1 MANIAKAY
9 VQIVPTANGI
19 QSAIENA
26 LGEAGEKSGSKLGS
40 ALAKGL
46 KASSQVIAAAGAAAV
61 TGTVA
66 ATGAVAAL
74 AKEAVSGY
82 ADYEQFIG
90 GVETLFGDSAT
101 KVIEDAGKA
110 FKDAGMSAN
119 QYMETSIQ
127 SAAALINSLE
137 GDQAQA
143 ASLMNM
149 SITDMADN
157 VNKMGT
163 SMESVQDA
171 YRGFSRGNFT
181 MLDNLALGFA
191 GTKEGMQELLDKAQE
206 LSGVEYDISSYADIV
221 QAIHEV
227 QNYMGITGTTQKE
240 AAGTIAGSIAS
251 LQAAWENLVVGM
263 ADENSNMDGLILNVV
278 NGAETVFNNLMPVI
292 EQSIGGITEL
302 IAKLIPVIA
311 EKLPGIIGETLPTL
325 LEAGAQLLEAIGQ
338 GILENLPVIIDM
350 AVQIITELITGLVQ
364 ALPQL
369 VEGGLQIII
378 GLANGITEMLPELIP
393 TIVEVIIEIVNILCE
408 NIDLLIDA
416 AGQLMLGLAEGL
428 VQALPILLEHL
439 PELLAKIIIALL
451 EGVEQLNEVGV
462 QLIGGLLEGII
473 GAIPSLIEGFDN
485 LIGTVVDWIKE
496 TLGIHSPSTVFMN
509 FGEFIVQGLIDGIT
523 SLFPGVDEA
532 IRDIADNIIAKF
544 TELPGKALSWG
555 KDLLSKFIE
564 GIMENIAKL
573 KDKVGEVAGIIS
585 DFLHFSEPD
594 VGPLSNFHTFA
605 PDMMEMFSQGILDN
619 VGMVEGAMQTLTENV
634 SQSFASTMSPA
645 AYDSRNLAQSIS
657 RSGAYRGNLA
667 ENGAIWLTIP
677 VYIGQKRIE
686 TFVIDAI
693 NSSNYKNGGR

>member
-26 LGEAGEKSGSKLGS
+26 LGESGEKSGSRLGN

-74 AKEAVSGY
+74 SKEAVSGY

-206 LSGVEYDISSYADIV
+206 ISGIEYDISSYSDIV

-227 QNYMGITGTTQKE
+227 QKEMGIAGTTQAE
-240 AAGTIAGSIAS
+240 ASDTITGSLAS
-251 LQAAWENLVVGM
+251 LKAAWDNLIVGM
-263 ADENSNMDGLILNVV
+263 ADKNSDMESLIGNVV
-278 NGAETVFNNLMPVI
+278 TGAETAFNNMMPVI
-292 EQSIGGITEL
+292 EQSLVGITEL
-302 IAKLIPVIA
+302 IARTVPIIA

-325 LEAGAQLLEAIGQ
+325 LESGAQLLGAIGQ
-338 GILENLPVIIDM
+338 GILDNLPVIIDM

-364 ALPQL
+364 ALPKL

-378 GLANGITEMLPELIP
+378 GLANGIAEMLPELIP
-393 TIVEVIIEIVNILCE
+393 TIVEVMIEIVNILCD

-416 AGQLMLGLAEGL
+416 AGQLILGLAKGL
-428 VQALPILLEHL
+428 VQATPILLENI
-439 PELLAKIIIALL
+439 PGLLAKITMALL
-451 EGVEQLNEVGV
+451 EGVVQLLEVGV
-462 QLIGGLLEGII
+462 ELVAGLLAGII
-473 GAIPSLIEGFDN
+473 SAIPSLIEGFKN
-485 LIGTVVDWIKE
+485 LHDTMVNWFKE
-496 TLGIHSPSTVFMN
+496 KLGIHSPSTVFME
-509 FGEFIVQGLIDGIT
+509 FGKFIVQGLINGIT
-523 SLFPGVDEA
+523 GLLNSVHDATSKVAES
-532 IRDIADNIIAKF
+532 IVTQF
-544 TELPGKALSWG
+544 TELPAKALSWG
-555 KDLLSKFIE
+555 KDLIQNFIDGVSSK
-564 GIMENIAKL
+564 IAK
-573 KDKVGEVAGIIS
+573 VQEIVSEVAGTVS

-594 VGPLSNFHTFA
+594 EGPLSNFHTFA
-605 PDMMEMFSQGILDN
+605 PDMMELFSQGILDN
-619 VGMVEGAMQTLTENV
+619 VGLVEGAMQTLTENV
-634 SQSFASTMSPA
+634 SQSFASTMSPDT
-645 AYDSRNLAQSIS
+645 YDSRNLAQSIS
-657 RSGAYRGNLA
+657 GSGAYRGDLA